1 DIIDNLPDEGSR
13 GRDGITAR
21 RFSYSVREPRPI
33 PGSSTTSK
41 RLISG
46 RAGAA
51 YRFRRI
57 YPARHAGYNGTAMGQ
72 FRVTARLTGSTGRT
86 ESVELLVD
94 TGATFLVVPQA
105 IADRLDIA
113 PQRQLPVVIAGGT
126 RMTWPV
132 GEIRVAIEG
141 QETTTPCF
149 IAPSG

>member
-1 DIIDNLPDEGSR
+1 
-13 GRDGITAR
+13 
-21 RFSYSVREPRPI
+21 
-33 PGSSTTSK
+33 
-41 RLISG
+41 
-46 RAGAA
+46 
-51 YRFRRI
+51 
-57 YPARHAGYNGTAMGQ
+57 MGQ

-149 IAPSG
+149 IAPSGPLLLGAVALESLLLTVDPIAKRLVPTDGYVLVSSGGSAIS